1 MRPRFPVAIPATL
14 AAREIILIS
23 VTFRNRIFRSV
34 AHDKIANRRRVY
46 RRTRCY
52 TMHDA
57 HAHAGCI
64 DA

>member
-1 MRPRFPVAIPATL
+1 MRAKRVSRLAIPAAL

-23 VTFRNRIFRSV
+23 LTFRNRIFRSV

-46 RRTRCY
+46 QRTCCY
-52 TMHDA
+52 TMYGVQDA
-57 HAHAGCI
+57 C